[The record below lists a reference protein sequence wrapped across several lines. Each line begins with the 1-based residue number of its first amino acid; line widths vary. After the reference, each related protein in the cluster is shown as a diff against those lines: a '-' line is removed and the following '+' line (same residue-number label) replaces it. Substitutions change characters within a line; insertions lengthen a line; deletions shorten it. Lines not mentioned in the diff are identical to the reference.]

1 MIRNCRS
8 ADITDIKRAPLQRMA
23 DGPFM
28 RIATI
33 IENED
38 KLTALAADRIT
49 DADIRAAYPDVPANT
64 NLEEERGATEFQAAL
79 ATMRASE

>member
-1 MIRNCRS
+1 MIRACRS
-8 ADITDIKRAPLQRMA
+8 ADITDIKRTPLQSMA

-49 DADIRAAYPDVPANT
+49 DADIGAAYPDVPANT
-64 NLEEERGATEFQAAL
+64 NLKEERGATEFRAAL